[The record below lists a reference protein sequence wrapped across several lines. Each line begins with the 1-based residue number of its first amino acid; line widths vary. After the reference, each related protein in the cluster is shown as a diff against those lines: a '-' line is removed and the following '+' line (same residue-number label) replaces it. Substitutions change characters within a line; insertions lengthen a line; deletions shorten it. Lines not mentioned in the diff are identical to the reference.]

1 MFECKKQIQKTAG
14 KIHIAS
20 TLVLAA
26 GITAAFSYAAVHAI
40 SIPDVASNIIPIIHS
55 QPQTL
60 SISWVGDMVPT
71 ENDAYNAHVFDA
83 VAPYIQQS
91 DLTIGNVEGTFAGE
105 NRYPKCSLEQNGC
118 FSFRGNDTFLDS
130 LTNAGFDM
138 VSFVNNHSLDFGKE
152 GLQDTEAIAD
162 THALSYISQLHPT
175 REFIVKNFHIGV
187 LGISSSPPDHRVS
200 DYAYI
205 ANTIADLKTR
215 NDVVILIMH
224 AGAEGA
230 SKTIVPGATEY
241 QGNENRG
248 DVEKIAH
255 TAIDAGADLVLGS
268 GPHVLRKIETYQDGL
283 IAYSLGNFEGGNG
296 KLVTKGILGTSGILN
311 VTISKK
317 DAIDPTKN
325 IAPSYTF
332 TSIALSRDGVP
343 AIDPADT
350 GKNLVEELNATNN

>member
-1 MFECKKQIQKTAG
+1 MFECKKQIQKTAGGTAG

-40 SIPDVASNIIPIIHS
+40 SIPDVLPGALPIIHS

-60 SISWVGDMVPT
+60 TISWVGDMVPT
-71 ENDAYNAHVFDA
+71 ENDTYNAHVFDA
-83 VAPYIQQS
+83 VAPYIRMS
-91 DLTIGNVEGTFAGE
+91 DIAIGNVEGTFAGE

-118 FSFRGNDTFLDS
+118 FSFRGNESFLES

-152 GLQDTEAIAD
+152 GLEDTEAIAD
-162 THALSYISQLHPT
+162 ARALPYISQLHPT
-175 REFIVKNFHIGV
+175 REFVVKNFHIGV

-200 DYAYI
+200 DYTYI

-230 SKTIVPGATEY
+230 NKTIVPGTTEY
-241 QGNENRG
+241 QGDENRG

-255 TAIDAGADLVLGS
+255 TAIDAGADLVFGS
-268 GPHVLRKIETYQDGL
+268 GPHVLRKIETYRDGL

-317 DAIDPTKN
+317 HARSDITV
-325 IAPSYTF
+325 SYTF

-343 AIDPADT
+343 ALDPTDA
-350 GKNLVEELNATNN
+350 GKNLIDELSN